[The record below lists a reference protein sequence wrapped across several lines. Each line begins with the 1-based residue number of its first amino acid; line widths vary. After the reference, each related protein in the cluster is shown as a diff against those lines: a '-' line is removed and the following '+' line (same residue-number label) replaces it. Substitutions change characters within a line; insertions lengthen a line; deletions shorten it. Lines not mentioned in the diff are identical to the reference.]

1 MGRSQLE
8 DGLFELIIPLNI
20 IRIKVF
26 DVPQILDLNL
36 ALVHCKKGR
45 QIFELKFEV
54 QKLEQTS
61 HCSIDLTKWAGLPH
75 TAFKLL

>member
-36 ALVHCKKGR
+36 ALVHYKKGR
-45 QIFELKFEV
+45 KIFELKFEV
-54 QKLEQTS
+54 QKS
-61 HCSIDLTKWAGLPH
+61 
-75 TAFKLL
+75 